1 MSTLSEIK
9 QKFAVSK
16 NAALRIQYLLK
27 QEEKIVSLDLKLT
40 EVDALVSNMILVFLK
55 IKMMMI

>member
-40 EVDALVSNMILVFLK
+40 EVDALAFNMILVLIK
-55 IKMMMI
+55 IEMKMT

>member
-27 QEEKIVSLDLKLT
+27 QEEYQSLRLLH
-40 EVDALVSNMILVFLK
+40 AIP
-55 IKMMMI
+55 

>member
-27 QEEKIVSLDLKLT
+27 QEEKTVSLDLKLT
-40 EVDALVSNMILVFLK
+40 EVDALAFNMILVLIK
-55 IKMMMI
+55 IEMKMT